1 MDLSKKERLILFNQY
16 EILKELKKD
25 DIIAVREYEK
35 NQDILLDGYHYDY
48 ENLVSH
54 MSEDIPD
61 SISIW
66 CIAIVSLLKLF
77 IQRVERRRQA
87 KD

>member
-35 NQDILLDGYHYDY
+35 NQDILFDGYHYDLSVD
-48 ENLVSH
+48 EII
-54 MSEDIPD
+54 E
-61 SISIW
+61 
-66 CIAIVSLLKLF
+66 IVEAPYQNK
-77 IQRVERRRQA
+77 
-87 KD
+87 